1 MLKIHCTAKSLV
13 SDKSCTEQNLPIPE
27 KFPLHIGL
35 PEDPVVGVD
44 HAGPEHAEE
53 HDEGDELVDGPEHV
67 PRDVGDAL
75 LDVVVKL
82 SHHPVLP
89 QGAASNQVSF
99 NSVILQIKELLL
111 YPESRS
117 RVTTQH

>member
-1 MLKIHCTAKSLV
+1 MYR
-13 SDKSCTEQNLPIPE
+13 TESSIPE
-27 KFPLHIGL
+27 EFPLHIGL

-75 LDVVVKL
+75 LNVVVEL
-82 SHHPVLP
+82 SHHPVFADGALP
-89 QGAASNQVSF
+89 DQMSLNCLIFLETSSF
-99 NSVILQIKELLL
+99 M
-111 YPESRS
+111 SRM
-117 RVTTQH
+117 

>member
-1 MLKIHCTAKSLV
+1 MYRTKCS
-13 SDKSCTEQNLPIPE
+13 IPE
-27 KFPLHIGL
+27 EFPLHIGL

-44 HAGPEHAEE
+44 HAGPEHAEQ

-75 LDVVVKL
+75 LDVVIKL

-89 QGAASNQVSF
+89 QGAASDQVSF
-99 NSVILQIKELLL
+99 NCFILQMKEQRIIS
-111 YPESRS
+111 YPESR
-117 RVTTQH
+117 VTSQSTLKYFWSHK